1 MVLRKVWEDRS
12 GTREA
17 LQEPLEDISRI
28 WEGLTGTWEGLNEA
42 SERGEALK
50 VKVVVVVVLLNFPA
64 RG

>member
-12 GTREA
+12 GAREA

-42 SERGEALK
+42 SDRGEALK